1 MARWQL
7 TMALAGVAV
16 GCVSCSGT
24 PFGDAL
30 SSNFAD
36 QPPGPAPVEALV
48 ATEAANEV
56 GLPPTPDSTTPPST
70 APSTAGGSPDSGDSA
85 TPEPPPSRT
94 VRAAEAPG
102 PAEPEEVAKAP
113 YRIVIL
119 LPNADSTAP
128 SAVLS
133 RALREAGV
141 DFSVET
147 IDRLDRS
154 STIEKRAPATSDES
168 SPPEDRP

>member
-7 TMALAGVAV
+7 TVALAGVVV

-24 PFGDAL
+24 TFGDAL
-30 SSNFAD
+30 SSNFVD
-36 QPPGPAPVEALV
+36 PPPGSAPVGAPF
-48 ATEAANEV
+48 ATEVAN
-56 GLPPTPDSTTPPST
+56 GADLPPTPATTTPSST
-70 APSTAGGSPDSGDSA
+70 APSTAGGRPDSSDSA

-94 VRAAEAPG
+94 VGAAEAPG
-102 PAEPEEVAKAP
+102 PAEPEAAAKAP

-154 STIEKRAPATSDES
+154 STIEKRATATSGES
-168 SPPEDRP
+168 SPPEGRP